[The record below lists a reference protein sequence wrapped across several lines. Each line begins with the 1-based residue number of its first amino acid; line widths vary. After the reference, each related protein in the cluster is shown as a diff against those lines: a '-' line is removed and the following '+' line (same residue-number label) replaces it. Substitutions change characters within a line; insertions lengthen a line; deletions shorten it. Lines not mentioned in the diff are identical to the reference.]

1 MSQFPDL
8 KPASRSFTPGVVP
21 VSTFQA
27 MSGREMRVILGD
39 TMHGHSLQLSFSNI
53 QEAVVKQITAH
64 WYACLGT
71 ALDFTLPPNVW
82 AGWSEY
88 SSAITPGQKWR
99 YTGQPSVE
107 GVSPGIMN
115 VSVELISLA

>member
-53 QEAVVKQITAH
+53 QEAVVQQILSH

-71 ALDFTLPPNVW
+71 ALDFTLPSNVW
-82 AGWSEY
+82 AGWAQY

>member
-21 VSTFQA
+21 VSTFRA
-27 MSGREMRVILGD
+27 MSGRELRVILGD

-53 QEAVVKQITAH
+53 QEAVVQQITSH

-71 ALDFTLPPNVW
+71 ALDFTLPSNVW
-82 AGWSEY
+82 AGWAEY

>member
-8 KPASRSFTPGVVP
+8 KPAGRSFTPGVVP

-27 MSGREMRVILGD
+27 LSGREMRVILGD

-53 QEAVVKQITAH
+53 QEAAVQQILSH

-71 ALDFTLPPNVW
+71 ALDFTLPSNVW
-82 AGWSEY
+82 AGWAEY

>member
-53 QEAVVKQITAH
+53 QEAVVQQLTAH

-71 ALDFTLPPNVW
+71 ALDFTLPSNVW
-82 AGWSEY
+82 AGWTEY

>member
-27 MSGREMRVILGD
+27 LSGREMRVILGD

-53 QEAVVKQITAH
+53 QEAVVQQILSH

-71 ALDFTLPPNVW
+71 ALDFTLPSNVW
-82 AGWSEY
+82 AGWAEY